1 MRSPS
6 REAHPRF
13 SRALD
18 AERAGLGAPNLASR
32 AESALIHGHSLYPH
46 SSAAKRNRRIRGLA
60 PLAATTGPRHSLPMR
75 SHPVAAAAALLLA
88 VPAAA
93 QQPAPLRGFPA
104 DQLETQAR
112 REAQLRA
119 VPSADSMR
127 ALMRLLTEEPHEAG
141 TDRSRR
147 VAEAILQR
155 FRSYGLDARIERFE
169 ALMPRPVS
177 RSLELLAPTRYTAVL
192 KEPAIPE
199 DKDSGDAEQL
209 PTYNA
214 YSADG
219 DVTAELVFVGYG
231 LPEDYAVLDS
241 LGIDVRGKI
250 VIVRYGGSW
259 RGIKPKLA
267 HEHGAVG
274 TIIFSDPRD
283 DGYWHDDVY
292 PAGPMRPEHGVQ
304 RGSVMDMPTYPGDPL
319 SPGWSSVEGSRR
331 LAREEAV
338 TLVRIPVL
346 PISYADA
353 LPLMRALGGP
363 VAPESWRGALPITYH
378 IGGDTTARVRLAL
391 RFDWQTRP
399 LYNVVARIPGSTWPE
414 QMVVYGNHHDA
425 WVNGAED
432 PISGMV
438 TVMEAG
444 RALGALLQTGWRPQ
458 RTIVLAGWDGEEWG
472 LLGSTEWVEHHGE
485 ALRRGG
491 VLYLNSDTYGR
502 GWLSVSGSHSL
513 ERFMEEVARDIR
525 DPETGASALEVLH
538 RRERERRERQRRAGP
553 AAAPDTTGSDST
565 RAKPVEFRIGALGAG
580 SDYTAFLDWTNIPT
594 IHANHGGGLRD
605 GIYHSIYDSFDH
617 YTRFND
623 TTFAYG
629 IAQAQAGGTTV
640 LRMADA
646 PVLPF
651 EFGSVAR
658 TYREYVDE
666 IAKEA
671 ASNDSTKALDLA
683 PVRASLD
690 RLDAAAARLE
700 AAMSRVRATPSATLR
715 RHRAR
720 LTEINRALYAS
731 EQALGDTAGLPRRPW
746 FRHLIYAPGLYT
758 GYGVKTMPGIREAVE
773 QRNLAE
779 ARAQAARVAA
789 AIDRLTA
796 RVESAER
803 GLVAIVE

>member
-1 MRSPS
+1 
-6 REAHPRF
+6 
-13 SRALD
+13 
-18 AERAGLGAPNLASR
+18 
-32 AESALIHGHSLYPH
+32 
-46 SSAAKRNRRIRGLA
+46 
-60 PLAATTGPRHSLPMR
+60 
-75 SHPVAAAAALLLA
+75 
-88 VPAAA
+88 
-93 QQPAPLRGFPA
+93 
-104 DQLETQAR
+104 
-112 REAQLRA
+112 
-119 VPSADSMR
+119 
-127 ALMRLLTEEPHEAG
+127 MRLLSEEPHEAG
-141 TDRSRR
+141 TERSRR
-147 VAEAILQR
+147 VAELILQR

-169 ALMPRPVS
+169 ALMPRPVA

-192 KEPAIPE
+192 KEPAYAE
-199 DKDSGDAEQL
+199 DKDSDDADQL

-219 DVTAELVFVGYG
+219 DVTAPLVYANFG
-231 LPEDYAVLDS
+231 LPDDYRVLDS

-274 TIIFSDPRD
+274 TIIYSDPRD
-283 DGYWHDDVY
+283 DGYWPDDVY

-331 LAREEAV
+331 LAREEAA
-338 TLVRIPVL
+338 TLVAIPVL
-346 PISYADA
+346 PISYGDA
-353 LPLMRALGGP
+353 LPLLRALRGP

-399 LYNVVARIPGSTWPE
+399 LYNVIARIPGSTWPE

-438 TVMEAG
+438 TVLEAG
-444 RALGALLQTGWRPQ
+444 RAFGTLLKSGWRPQ
-458 RTIVLAGWDGEEWG
+458 RTIVLAAWDGEEWG

-513 ERFMEEVARDIR
+513 ERFFEEVARDIR
-525 DPETGASALEVLH
+525 DPKSGESALEVLL
-538 RRERERRERQRRAGP
+538 RRERERRARRAK
-553 AAAPDTTGSDST
+553 ANDDADAPDSSAADSSK
-565 RAKPVEFRIGALGAG
+565 ADPVAFRIDALGSG

-594 IHANHGGGLRD
+594 IHANFGGESRD

-623 TTFAYG
+623 TTFRYG
-629 IAQAQAGGTTV
+629 VAQAQTGGTAV

-646 PVLPF
+646 PVLPY

-658 TYREYVDE
+658 TYRTYVDE

-671 ASNDSTKALDLA
+671 AKSDSTKALDLA
-683 PVRASLD
+683 PVRAALD
-690 RLDAAAARLE
+690 RLDSAAIRLETAMASVSAAPSARL
-700 AAMSRVRATPSATLR
+700 RAN
-715 RHRAR
+715 RAR
-720 LTEINRALYAS
+720 LAEVNRLLHQS

-746 FRHLIYAPGLYT
+746 FRHLIYAPGFYT

-773 QRNLAE
+773 QRDLVE
-779 ARAQAARVAA
+779 ARRESARVAA

-796 RVESAER
+796 SVDRAAAGLAEVVGR
-803 GLVAIVE
+803 R